1 MSDDIILLKA
11 ESAGGCGFG
20 ASGGQPAALNLAE
33 TLAVACSL
41 DDTLP
46 HAGEIISRKHPCR

>member
-1 MSDDIILLKA
+1 MSDHILLKA
-11 ESAGGCGFG
+11 DSAGGCGLG
-20 ASGGQPAALNLAE
+20 ASGGQPAALDLAE
-33 TLAVACSL
+33 TLAVAHPL